1 MKPKGNSIER
11 RIEIAM
17 ASIERNKDRK
27 QRREKAEAKLEK
39 LLQLKEELER
49 EQAEKEERR
58 SAEKIKE
65 RKHLYYIQVVK
76 PKKEKPFIYGS
87 DSRFEREPRE
97 EDMYTKYEL
106 EHIEELYPEEK
117 GRINW
122 LKWNEVV
129 EECRRMFK

>member
-11 RIEIAM
+11 RIEIARE
-17 ASIERNKDRK
+17 SIERNKDRK
-27 QRREKAEAKLEK
+27 QRKEKAEAKLQN

-76 PKKEKPFIYGS
+76 PKKEKPFIYGN

-106 EHIEELYPEEK
+106 EHIEELYPEEN

>member
-11 RIEIAM
+11 RIEIARE
-17 ASIERNKDRK
+17 SIKRNKERK
-27 QRREKAEAKLEK
+27 QRREKAEAKLQN

-76 PKKEKPFIYGS
+76 PKKEKPFIYGN

-97 EDMYTKYEL
+97 EDMYTK
-106 EHIEELYPEEK
+106 EELMNPPEGEV

-129 EECRRMFK
+129 EECRRMFR

>member
-11 RIEIAM
+11 RIQIAIE
-17 ASIERNKDRK
+17 SIERNKDRK
-27 QRREKAEAKLEK
+27 QRREKAEAKLQN

-49 EQAEKEERR
+49 EQAEKEEWR
-58 SAEKIKE
+58 SESKK
-65 RKHLYYIQVVK
+65 R
-76 PKKEKPFIYGS
+76 KKEYMHWYWYNVKKPNKDLYIS
-87 DSRFEREPRE
+87 DL
-97 EDMYTKYEL
+97 YTKYEL

-129 EECRRMFK
+129 EECRRMFA